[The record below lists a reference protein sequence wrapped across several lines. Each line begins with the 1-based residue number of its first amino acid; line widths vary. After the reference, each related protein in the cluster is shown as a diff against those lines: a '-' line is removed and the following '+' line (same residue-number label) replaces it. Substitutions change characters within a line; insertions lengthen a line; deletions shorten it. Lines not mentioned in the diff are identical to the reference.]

1 MRPTAILTSNHPSML
16 NTDVVHIGLLHGSLA
31 ARSKWPDTLPGG
43 RALVWNVVQKD
54 TTTAIQPDVW
64 VIGTTGTVKDRLASF
79 VSLQA
84 DGPIDI
90 PILVLLNPREDQ
102 GPWLSLNA
110 DGYHEISS
118 SAALLAQRI
127 GALLPSPG
135 TRTSP
140 DFPGSHTL
148 LAVEE
153 AARWQAT
160 FNAAGAGILTGRT
173 ARFFDTLST
182 LGKQAQPASSEA
194 LLELGRGLLRSVD
207 WELNNKEA
215 GVLLGLREPVSL
227 DSGFIDR
234 LTPLHGAQFLTD
246 AQSLGRKTARIHSE
260 WICRTPNG
268 NRYLS
273 LELTIPSGLED
284 CLFLTLLDISER
296 MRLEQE
302 LRDHVQSLED
312 RVQDRTRDLQIANQK
327 LNAEGEQRQRL
338 AQQVRESLVHI
349 TQGVITAK
357 KILEVALPGKAKLKS
372 IFSKAMV
379 IERPRDILGGDFV
392 HVQGN
397 GSFDTLALVDSTG
410 HGIPGAM
417 VSLMGYTLLQQAIS
431 STPDQSPKQI
441 LEVFHDAFV
450 ERMKSQSEDP
460 QMYGF
465 DAGVVTLERSTGRL
479 RFAGAKEDLYLV
491 RDGECQIHR
500 GSRCSI
506 ELTTFAGVRNRC
518 PEFEETT
525 IQLRPGDQVYLN
537 TDGVRD
543 QFGGPNNRKL
553 GRKRFADILV
563 RHAALPLKER
573 KKAIQKDLLLWKGAN
588 AKVDDATLVGFEI

>member
-1 MRPTAILTSNHPSML
+1 MRPEAILTPNHPPML
-16 NTDVVHIGLLHGSLA
+16 NADVVRIGLLHGSLA
-31 ARSKWPDTLPGG
+31 ARSKWPDSLPGG
-43 RALVWNVVQKD
+43 RTLEWNVVQGD
-54 TTTAIQPDVW
+54 TATGQPDVW
-64 VIGTTGTVKDRLASF
+64 VIGTTGTVKERLASF
-79 VSLQA
+79 ASLKS
-84 DGPIDI
+84 DGPLDI

-102 GPWLSLNA
+102 APWLSLHA

-118 SAALLAQRI
+118 SAALMAQRI

-135 TRTSP
+135 IQTRPSVPSP
-140 DFPGSHTL
+140 QNL
-148 LAVEE
+148 LAVDE

-173 ARFFDTLST
+173 ARFFDTLTT
-182 LGKQAQPASSEA
+182 LGKRTPAASSEA

-215 GVLLGLREPVSL
+215 GTLLGLREPVSL

-234 LTPLHGAQFLTD
+234 LTPLHSAQFLAD
-246 AQSLGRKTARIHSE
+246 AQSLSQGTSRIRSE
-260 WICRTPNG
+260 WICRNPRG

-273 LELTIPSGLED
+273 LEITIPSGLED
-284 CLFLTLLDISER
+284 CLFVTLLDISER

-312 RVQDRTRDLQIANQK
+312 RVKGRTRDLQIANQK

-357 KILEVALPGKAKLKS
+357 KILEIALPGKAKLKS
-372 IFSKAMV
+372 IFSEAMV
-379 IERPRDILGGDFV
+379 IERPRDILGGDFL

-397 GSFDTLALVDSTG
+397 GPFDTLALVDSTG

-441 LEVFHDAFV
+441 LEIFHDAFV
-450 ERMKSQSEDP
+450 ERMKTQSEDP

-465 DAGVVTLERSTGRL
+465 DAGIITFERSTSRL

-491 RDGECQIHR
+491 RDRECQIHR
-500 GSRCSI
+500 GSRFSI

-588 AKVDDATLVGFEI
+588 AKVDDATLVGFEV

>member
-1 MRPTAILTSNHPSML
+1 MRPEAFLTPSNPTML
-16 NTDVVHIGLLHGSLA
+16 KTDALRVGLLHASLA
-31 ARSKWPDTLPGG
+31 ARSKWPDALPGG
-43 RALVWNVVQKD
+43 RPMEWNVVQGD
-54 TTTAIQPDVW
+54 FDQVEPDVW
-64 VIGTTGTVKDRLASF
+64 VLGTSGTVKQRLASF
-79 VSLQA
+79 ASIQTG
-84 DGPIDI
+84 GPLDI

-102 GPWLSLNA
+102 APWLSLDA

-118 SAALLAQRI
+118 SAALMAQRI
-127 GALLPSPG
+127 GAILPSPETK
-135 TRTSP
+135 TRQDVPS
-140 DFPGSHTL
+140 SRNL
-148 LAVEE
+148 LAMDE

-173 ARFFDTLST
+173 SRFFDALPT
-182 LGKQAQPASSEA
+182 LGKKTSTASSEA
-194 LLELGRGLLRSVD
+194 LLELSRGLLRSID
-207 WELNNKEA
+207 WELNNQQA
-215 GVLLGLREPVSL
+215 AALLELREPIAL

-234 LTPLHGAQFLTD
+234 LTPLHGGQFLSD
-246 AQSLGRKTARIHSE
+246 VMSLGQGTFQSQSE
-260 WICRTPNG
+260 WICRNPNG

-273 LELTIPSGLED
+273 LEITVPNSLED
-284 CLFLTLLDISER
+284 CLFVTLLDISER

-302 LRDHVQSLED
+302 LRDHVQTLED
-312 RVQDRTRDLQIANQK
+312 RVEERTRDLQVVNQR
-327 LNAEGEQRQRL
+327 LNAEATQRQRL

-357 KILEVALPGKAKLKS
+357 QILEVALPGKAKLKS
-372 IFSKAMV
+372 IFSKSMV
-379 IERPRDILGGDFV
+379 IERPRDILGGDFL

-397 GSFDTLALVDSTG
+397 GTFDTLALVDSTG

-417 VSLMGYTLLQQAIS
+417 VSLMGHTLLQEAIS
-431 STPDQSPKQI
+431 STPDQSPKRI
-441 LEVFHDAFV
+441 LEVFHAAFV

-465 DAGVVTLERSTGRL
+465 DAGIVTFERSTGVL

-491 RDGECQIHR
+491 RDGECIIHR

-506 ELTTFAGVRNRC
+506 ELATFAGVRSRC
-518 PEFEETT
+518 PEFEEST
-525 IQLRPGDQVYLN
+525 IPLRSGDQIYLN

-588 AKVDDATLVGFEI
+588 AKVDDATLVGFDV